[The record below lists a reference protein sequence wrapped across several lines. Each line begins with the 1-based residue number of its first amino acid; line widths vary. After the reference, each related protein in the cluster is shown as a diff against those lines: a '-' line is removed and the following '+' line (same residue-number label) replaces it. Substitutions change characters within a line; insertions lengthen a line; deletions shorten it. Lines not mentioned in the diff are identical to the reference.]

1 MLQIPR
7 IFLAL
12 FLGTFSLTAFSSE
25 KASEDGHTVPINGID
40 MYYKEKGS
48 GKPLVLLHGFG
59 GCGTDWTPFEAKL
72 SEHYRL
78 IIVDMRGHGHSTN
91 PENKFTH
98 LQSAGDVLTLLDS
111 LGIDRFSAMGISSGG
126 MTLLHMAT
134 RQPARIESMVLISAT
149 SYFPEQARSILQE
162 TTADNMPPEVLE
174 RYKECAARGDTQVR
188 QLAGQFHEFYKSYED
203 MNFTDAYLSTI
214 SARTLIVHG
223 DRDSFFPVE
232 IPVSMFRS
240 IPNASLWIIPGGD
253 HVPIY
258 DPVVPFV
265 ATALQFL
272 DKTNRN

>member
-1 MLQIPR
+1 MLQLLR
-7 IFLAL
+7 ILLAL
-12 FLGTFSLTAFSSE
+12 SLGSFSLTAFSSD
-25 KASEDGHTVPINGID
+25 KAGEVGHAVPVNGID
-40 MYYKEKGS
+40 MYYKEHGS

-78 IIVDMRGHGHSTN
+78 ITIDMRGHGHSTN
-91 PENKFTH
+91 PKGVFTH
-98 LQSAGDVLTLLDS
+98 RQSAADVLSLLDT

-134 RQPARIESMVLISAT
+134 REPARIESMVLISAT
-149 SYFPEQARSILQE
+149 SYFPEQARSILRE
-162 TTADNMPPEVLE
+162 TSADNMPPEIKE

-188 QLAGQFHEFYKSYED
+188 QLAGQFHEFYKSYDD
-203 MNFTDAYLSTI
+203 MNFTGPLLSAI

-223 DRDSFFPVE
+223 DRDTFFPVE

-258 DPVVPFV
+258 DPTIPFV

-272 DKTNRN
+272 DKTSRD